1 MSGSSVPDSRRFRW
15 LQMQGVIAVCGRFLI
30 ENDAD
35 IEAEDVCGIRPL
47 HHAARSGRT
56 EVIDEG
62 E

>member
-1 MSGSSVPDSRRFRW
+1 MQ
-15 LQMQGVIAVCGRFLI
+15 LQWVIAVYGRFLI
-30 ENDAD
+30 ENDAN

>member
-1 MSGSSVPDSRRFRW
+1 MPDSRRFRW
-15 LQMQGVIAVCGRFLI
+15 LQMQGAIAVCGRFLI

-62 E
+62 